1 MIKIDPHDRIDLTG
15 PWAGFGFQ
23 GGHMFTPEGQFDP
36 CDMAW
41 WSLTCNIACEW
52 RLVMAEAAP
61 SASIARRASTTAK
74 SSVILPSRNPQNSPR
89 ATVLRR

>member
-1 MIKIDPHDRIDLTG
+1 
-15 PWAGFGFQ
+15 
-23 GGHMFTPEGQFDP
+23 MFTPEGQFDP

-61 SASIARRASTTAK
+61 SASIARRASTAAQSDA
-74 SSVILPSRNPQNSPR
+74 SSKQVTQSRISIPLQTR
-89 ATVLRR
+89 WLY